1 MVTNGD
7 ISIIPW
13 GFLKT
18 DIGQHC
24 AGACLDLYVLGP
36 QSCSLDCFCRRHHD
50 GTHNG
55 AGPGLFQV
63 LSGLV
68 VQWCVTDCECNTGDL
83 ALVSTQPTLMELKLW
98 LRTVTSIDFW
108 VFKVWPV
115 VTGCEL
121 IQRSGSPR

>member
-24 AGACLDLYVLGP
+24 AGARLNLYVLGP
-36 QSCSLDCFCRRHHD
+36 QSLSLGCLCRRHHTGRHTGD
-50 GTHNG
+50 GL
-55 AGPGLFQV
+55 GLFQV

-68 VQWCVTDCECNTGDL
+68 VQWCLTGDL
-83 ALVSTQPTLMELKLW
+83 TLVTTQPTLMELK
-98 LRTVTSIDFW
+98 
-108 VFKVWPV
+108 
-115 VTGCEL
+115 
-121 IQRSGSPR
+121 